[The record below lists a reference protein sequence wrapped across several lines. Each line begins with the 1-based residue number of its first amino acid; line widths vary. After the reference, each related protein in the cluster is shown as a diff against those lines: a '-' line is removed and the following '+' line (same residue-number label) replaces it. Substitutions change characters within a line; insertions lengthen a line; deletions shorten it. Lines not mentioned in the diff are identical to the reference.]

1 MGRGAPTLS
10 ALLLDT
16 HAWVWWLT
24 RPERLSKEQ
33 HRAIDSRLKRGAGLL
48 LSIISCWTAPN

>member
-48 LSIISCWTAPN
+48 LSIISC